1 MLWLKTFHIL
11 FMMSWMAG
19 IFYLPRI
26 FVHFVEG
33 KEAGQN
39 VDRLAIMAKR
49 LYSFM
54 TLMMM
59 LAVGTGIALWL
70 IYFQDASGWVYA
82 KMAVIGLLIVYHLWT
97 KRRMKEM
104 QEGHLDHSGVY
115 YRWANEIPLLLA
127 FIILALVVVKPF

>member
-39 VDRLAIMAKR
+39 VDRLAIMAQK
-49 LYSFM
+49 LYKFM

-59 LAVGTGIALWL
+59 LALR
-70 IYFQDASGWVYA
+70 YFY
-82 KMAVIGLLIVYHLWT
+82 
-97 KRRMKEM
+97 
-104 QEGHLDHSGVY
+104 
-115 YRWANEIPLLLA
+115 
-127 FIILALVVVKPF
+127 

>member
-33 KEAGQN
+33 QKAGED
-39 VDRLAIMAKR
+39 VARLAIMAKK
-49 LYSFM
+49 LYKFM
-54 TLMMM
+54 TIMMM
-59 LAVGTGIALWL
+59 FAIGTGIWLWVA
-70 IYFQDASGWVYA
+70 YFPSATGWMHTKVLFVVL
-82 KMAVIGLLIVYHLWT
+82 MLVYHLWT

-104 QEGHLDHSGVY
+104 QEGYLNHSGVY
-115 YRWANEIPLLLA
+115 YRWANEIPLLLTI
-127 FIILALVVVKPF
+127 IILILVVVKPF